1 MERRRQFHQESF
13 IETGWRE
20 KPENGKEPGER
31 LEQLARVSLR
41 SSWSGRFWIGQGI
54 QTHMVSCLSKTLHE
68 SASAKYHM
76 SLYHMAQPETPTS
89 MNCSIR
95 TEPLLLS
102 SLESVSFNE
111 IQFPYWSNILAV
123 LSVLVL
129 LCRHHHPLVLGHL
142 IIF

>member
-1 MERRRQFHQESF
+1 MWCAIPSVDQSQ
-13 IETGWRE
+13 
-20 KPENGKEPGER
+20 
-31 LEQLARVSLR
+31 SLNIA
-41 SSWSGRFWIGQGI
+41 WMLCHGI

-111 IQFPYWSNILAV
+111 IQFPY
-123 LSVLVL
+123 
-129 LCRHHHPLVLGHL
+129 
-142 IIF
+142 